1 MVPCPV
7 AGWSIGKNFGC
18 AARGFRWVTSGT
30 KCGKRGLLTSGFA
43 ARLKLSLQ
51 NEDSFSALYSHH
63 GDADVECAG
72 VWLHNDVG
80 LRSSLV
86 GLVECAVLGICG

>member
-1 MVPCPV
+1 MWQAWFVDVRFCGAVEAVP
-7 AGWSIGKNFGC
+7 S
-18 AARGFRWVTSGT
+18 
-30 KCGKRGLLTSGFA
+30 
-43 ARLKLSLQ
+43 

>member
-51 NEDSFSALYSHH
+51 NEDSFGALYS
-63 GDADVECAG
+63 DADVECAG
-72 VWLHNDVG
+72 LWLHNDVG

-86 GLVECAVLGICG
+86 GLVECAVLGIRG